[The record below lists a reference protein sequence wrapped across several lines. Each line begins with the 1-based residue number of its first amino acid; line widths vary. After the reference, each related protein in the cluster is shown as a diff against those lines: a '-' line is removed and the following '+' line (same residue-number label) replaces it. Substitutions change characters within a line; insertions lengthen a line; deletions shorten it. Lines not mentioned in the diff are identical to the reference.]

1 MRKVGI
7 MSMQRIA
14 NYGSF
19 LQAYALKRL
28 IEEVGCNVE
37 FVDYHV
43 GAPVITENADSKN
56 KVVRKIEKGLETF
69 RYRAPLAHKL
79 SFIRYKQ
86 SFAQKYMPLLGITDE
101 MNYNPTVDCL
111 VIGSDEVFNCI
122 QKNSNV
128 GYSLELFGKNNH
140 AKKLITYAASFGNT
154 TLEKLEKYKKANEVG
169 ALLKKFDAIS
179 VRDANSGTIVE
190 QLTGKEPVYN
200 LDPVLTYD
208 YMNCCDKIP
217 QVQTNEKYLILYAY
231 AGRISNDEA
240 DWIAVYAKKKN
251 LKVYLKHWFP
261 CVAVGYISNKYSF
274 FNTVEKKLEKVNGP
288 VLSIFLIVAC
298 FVGRRFISGLDFIYC
313 FLMVYG
319 ILHFGIIANSY
330 LGRFLQFCGKKSSN
344 MWFLHCLYFGSA
356 TRNVIQPLAYFSNNS
371 IVIYF
376 IAVIELL
383 IASIVIDEIK
393 KATSIKIKVVTQ
405 WKTTK

>member
-1 MRKVGI
+1 MKKVGI

-19 LQAYALKRL
+19 LQAYALKQL
-28 IEEVGCNVE
+28 MEEVGCNVE

-69 RYRAPLAHKL
+69 QYRAPLAHKL

-128 GYSLELFGKNNH
+128 GYSPELFGKNNH

-154 TLEKLEKYKKANEVG
+154 TLIKLEKYKKANEVG

-179 VRDANSGTIVE
+179 VRDTNSGTIVE

-217 QVQTNEKYLILYAY
+217 RVQTNEKYLILYAY

-240 DWIAVYAKKKN
+240 DWIAAYAKKKN
-251 LKVYLKHWFP
+251 LNVYAIGGIQK
-261 CVAVGYISNKYSF
+261 CADR
-274 FNTVEKKLEKVNGP
+274 
-288 VLSIFLIVAC
+288 
-298 FVGRRFISGLDFIYC
+298 FVYC
-313 FLMVYG
+313 SPFEV
-319 ILHFGIIANSY
+319 
-330 LGRFLQFCGKKSSN
+330 
-344 MWFLHCLYFGSA
+344 
-356 TRNVIQPLAYFSNNS
+356 LAYFRNAEEVITDTFHGSIFSVITHRPFATLIRKSVGNS
-371 IVIYF
+371 YGN
-376 IAVIELL
+376 EEKLSDLL
-383 IASIVIDEIK
+383 NRLGLTERM
-393 KATSIKIKVVTQ
+393 
-405 WKTTK
+405 TTKVEETEHINQQPIDYEKVDDVLQKQREIAKAYLCQSIGE

>member
-1 MRKVGI
+1 MGKVGI

-19 LQAYALKRL
+19 LQAYALKQL
-28 IEEVGCNVE
+28 IEEFDCKVE

-56 KVVRKIEKGLETF
+56 KFVRKVEKGLETF
-69 RYRAPLAHKL
+69 RYQAPFAHKL

-86 SFAQKYMPLLGITDE
+86 SFSKKYMPLLGITDE

-140 AKKLITYAASFGNT
+140 AKRLITYAASFGNT
-154 TLEKLEKYKKANEVG
+154 TLIKLEKYKKANEVG

-240 DWIAVYAKKKN
+240 DWIAAYAKKKN
-251 LKVYLKHWFP
+251 LKVYAIGGIQK
-261 CVAVGYISNKYSF
+261 CADR
-274 FNTVEKKLEKVNGP
+274 
-288 VLSIFLIVAC
+288 
-298 FVGRRFISGLDFIYC
+298 FVVCSPFE
-313 FLMVYG
+313 V
-319 ILHFGIIANSY
+319 
-330 LGRFLQFCGKKSSN
+330 
-344 MWFLHCLYFGSA
+344 
-356 TRNVIQPLAYFSNNS
+356 LAYFRNAEEVITDTFHGSIFSVITHRPFTTLIRKSVGNS
-371 IVIYF
+371 YGNEEKLSDLLKRLRL
-376 IAVIELL
+376 ANRMTMKIEDAEN
-383 IASIVIDEIK
+383 INEKAIDYAKVDEQL
-393 KATSIKIKVVTQ
+393 KAHREVAKEYLRKNLEG
-405 WKTTK
+405 